1 MSTKHVFCHKMPP
14 LSSDDFAI
22 ELENSPDSCQLPA
35 GALTIEPLS
44 ETTDIL
50 HLPCKVLTS
59 ALQGWLKST
68 HLIGTSGP
76 PRGPVSFRSQAQT
89 CRCPIRNLVRPAAS
103 SLFASA
109 TFLPPLALCFS
120 CCNIPLLHLANL
132 TRPQAS
138 DFREFCA
145 RSGQKAPVI
154 NPVVSRVV

>member
-109 TFLPPLALCFS
+109 TFLPPLALCFFPAATS
-120 CCNIPLLHLANL
+120 HFFTWQISPDRRRA
-132 TRPQAS
+132 T
-138 DFREFCA
+138 
-145 RSGQKAPVI
+145 SGSFALVQVRKLP
-154 NPVVSRVV
+154 S